1 LFFFAGGLVSELGSV
16 MSHGAVV
23 ARECALP
30 TVAGVPLLTQT
41 IRDGERLRVDGDRGT
56 VERLDS

>member
-1 LFFFAGGLVSELGSV
+1 
-16 MSHGAVV
+16 
-23 ARECALP
+23 
-30 TVAGVPLLTQT
+30 VAGVPLLTQT